1 MFYPTCGMGDIF
13 SMTVGGGLAPPP
25 PPPPPAVVQ
34 VETPN
39 VVDTGGGM
47 PGGDIVSQYMPPGPM
62 KLSFSPA
69 FVACTKAKGIWS
81 AKTHRCLP
89 RIDLRRAR
97 LTGTQSAQLPIP
109 PSARQGATTRILTLG
124 GGASGLA
131 QGVPE
136 IGFEQ
141 RDGLWIVSAAALPVL
156 EGVLGMM
163 AYASDP
169 SGNAGQANFMMP
181 AAGAR
186 VALGTSAVYRNE
198 DASMTASAVVGAKLA
213 AGQAALLAKA
223 SVPTGVLKLVFTSDP
238 AVVAQ
243 LAGPSGTHALITDK
257 PDDVVAAA
265 LALLHGGS
273 VPTTSVASTTP
284 WLAIGVVGAGLLIA
298 GAIFM
303 TRTPARATANAAKP
317 PKKRKLSKEQWAA
330 LRAIPKEQWAAI
342 EERVLEQRVMRA
354 HRTKARADGELADAA
369 ARRARR
375 AAREDSR

>member
-13 SMTVGGGLAPPP
+13 SMTVGGGL
-25 PPPPPAVVQ
+25 
-34 VETPN
+34 ETPN

-156 EGVLGMM
+156 QGVLGMM
-163 AYASDP
+163 AYASSDP
-169 SGNAGQANFMMP
+169 NAGQANFMMP
-181 AAGAR
+181 AAG
-186 VALGTSAVYRNE
+186 VSV

-257 PDDVVAAA
+257 PDEVVAAA
-265 LALLHGGS
+265 LALLHGGV

-375 AAREDSR
+375 AAREDSL

>member
-13 SMTVGGGLAPPP
+13 SMFNDDGTMRAT
-25 PPPPPAVVQ
+25 PPAVQQ
-34 VETPN
+34 VATPN

-47 PGGDIVSQYMPPGPM
+47 PGGDISSQYMPGAPGI
-62 KLSFSPA
+62 KLSLSPA
-69 FVACTKAKGIWS
+69 RIACLRAKGTWDPRTASCRSS
-81 AKTHRCLP
+81 ARVSINL
-89 RIDLRRAR
+89 LAGR
-97 LTGTQSAQLPIP
+97 LAAKQTAKLPIP
-109 PSARQGATTRILTLG
+109 PASRQGATTKILTFGG
-124 GGASGLA
+124 GGAPGVA

-181 AAGAR
+181 AAG
-186 VALGTSAVYRNE
+186 VSV
-198 DASMTASAVVGAKLA
+198 DASMTAGAVVGAKLA
-213 AGQAALLAKA
+213 AGQAALLARA

-257 PDDVVAAA
+257 PDEVVAAA
-265 LALLHGGS
+265 LALLHGGV

-330 LRAIPKEQWAAI
+330 LRA
-342 EERVLEQRVMRA
+342 
-354 HRTKARADGELADAA
+354 HRTKARA
-369 ARRARR
+369 ARR
-375 AAREDSR
+375 AAREDSL